1 MAFGNPSQG
10 QIDAISTGKAAKSTS
25 QAADVRI
32 GRGEGGY
39 IFASGILE
47 PEHSDFLS
55 YQYPQY
61 LATAILERIGRYEG
75 IGQDVFSW
83 SEMDRTRLG
92 ATITEIST
100 LSGANAASVTVSTD
114 FTAAAAGDG
123 YFLVGDTVR
132 SETGTSFR
140 VTNVA
145 EAGGVQTI
153 TITKVNYDASVGST
167 NINPSGVEDIANG
180 DQIGH
185 IGSVFGEYSDAPQG
199 RLYLPNER
207 YNQLQVTRR
216 STYISG
222 KALTNRTYLNGGKS
236 WAYEQELIEMD
247 EFARDRENTIMFEH
261 LSASGTDTQTTEGIV
276 TAILKASGGITS
288 QYAGGVNEA
297 AIQAHITALRI
308 SSPATEYVVF
318 CGMEFLSDAHAA
330 LKEYHTGGAINY
342 GSFGSANMVGI
353 SLNAYKFMDCTIHFV
368 HYPTFDDAQTL
379 PHTGDPTATKI
390 NYSNFSLWLNLGSQR
405 GNKLISLKYKE
416 LDGQQR
422 KFMYK
427 YEDGMMGDTAKVAN
441 GKDGV
446 ATHMLSDIAVC
457 VRNLNQHG
465 ALYSISA

>member
-1 MAFGNPSQG
+1 MAFGNPSKA
-10 QIDAISTGKAAKSTS
+10 QIDAVTAGNAAKSTS

-92 ATITEIST
+92 ATVTAT
-100 LSGANAASVTVSTD
+100 GLSGLDAASVTLTTD
-114 FTAAAAGDG
+114 FSAAADGDG
-123 YFLVGDTVR
+123 YFLAGDTIK
-132 SETGTSFR
+132 SESGTSFR
-140 VTNVA
+140 VNSVGQT
-145 EAGGVQTI
+145 GGFQTI
-153 TITKVNYDASVGST
+153 TVSKVDGT
-167 NINPSGVEDIANG
+167 NINATGTADIATG
-180 DQIGH
+180 ESVGH

-216 STYISG
+216 SAYISG

-247 EFARDRENTIMFEH
+247 EFARDRENTIMFEQ
-261 LSASGTDTQTTEGIV
+261 LSANGADNQTTEGIV
-276 TAILKASGGITS
+276 TAILKSSGGITS
-288 QYAGGVNEA
+288 NFNGNVGETD
-297 AIQAHITALRI
+297 IQAHITALRI

-318 CGMEFLSDAHAA
+318 CGMEFLSDVHVA
-330 LKEYHTGGAINY
+330 LKEYHVGGGVNY
-342 GSFGSANMVGI
+342 GAFGNAYMVGI
-353 SLNAYKFMDCTIHFV
+353 SLNGYKFMDCTIYFV
-368 HYPTFDDAQTL
+368 HYPTFDDTATL
-379 PHTGDPTATKI
+379 PFTGTGTATKI

-427 YEDGMMGDTAKVAN
+427 YEDGMMGDAAKVAN

-465 ALYSISA
+465 ALYQVGV

>member
-1 MAFGNPSQG
+1 MAFGNPSQA
-10 QIDAISTGKAAKSTS
+10 QINAVSAGKGAKSTS
-25 QAADVRI
+25 NAADVRV

-39 IFASGILE
+39 LFASGILE

-61 LATAILERIGRYEG
+61 LATAILERIGRYEAV
-75 IGQDVFSW
+75 GQDVFSW
-83 SEMDRTRLG
+83 SEMDRTRVG
-92 ATITEIST
+92 ATISAGGGVTTASAT
-100 LSGANAASVTVSTD
+100 LTTDIPGAV
-114 FTAAAAGDG
+114 AGDG
-123 YFLVGDTVR
+123 YFLVGDTLKT
-132 SETGTSFR
+132 ETGVSIR
-140 VTNVA
+140 VTAVGVA
-145 EAGGVQTI
+145 GALQTI
-153 TITKVNYDASVGST
+153 TVVKTDGNAFIAA
-167 NINPSGVEDIANG
+167 DIANG
-180 DQIGH
+180 ESVGH

-207 YNQLQVTRR
+207 FNQLQVTRR

-222 KALTNRTYLNGGKS
+222 KALTNRTYLGGGKS

-247 EFARDRENTIMFEH
+247 EFARDRENTIMFET
-261 LSASGTDTQTTEGIV
+261 LSASGTNEQTTEGIV

-288 QYAGGVNEA
+288 NFTGAVTEA
-297 AIQAHITALRI
+297 DIQNHITALRI

-318 CGMEFLSDAHAA
+318 CGMEFLSDAHVA
-330 LKEYHTGGAINY
+330 LKDYHINGGVDY
-342 GSFGSANMVGI
+342 GTFGKANMVGI
-353 SLNAYKFMDCTIHFV
+353 SLNGYKFMDCTIYFV

-379 PHTGDPTATKI
+379 PHTGTASATKI

-416 LDGQQR
+416 LEGQQR

-427 YEDGMMGDTAKVAN
+427 YEDGMMGDSAKVAN

-465 ALYSISA
+465 ALYANG